1 MNESGQNSMC
11 EQIKQ
16 SVENDL
22 LQIQLLQRQRAA
34 TSNGAA
40 LAQIDAQITAVE
52 QHLAALE
59 QQAQTFDC
67 PALATER

>member
-1 MNESGQNSMC
+1 MNESGQNRTC

-22 LQIQLLQRQRAA
+22 LQIQLLQKQRAA
-34 TSNGAA
+34 TSNRAA
-40 LAQIDAQITAVE
+40 LAQIDAQITTVE
-52 QHLAALE
+52 QRLVALE
-59 QQAQTFDC
+59 QRAQTFDC